1 MADSYPDQAL
11 QHARR
16 ALAIAREIA
25 HPFSIVNA
33 HVVNAMVHQL
43 RREPSDSLAHAEA
56 GMSLARTYGM
66 THETAKAGLFN
77 AWALVML
84 GRVVQ
89 GLAEMRGI
97 VAELRV
103 EWRQFVPHL
112 LGILADALAAAD
124 RPSEALAAIEEALSD
139 QHTGGSYYKAELLRL
154 KGALLESRTAAQSC
168 LEKALAR
175 RTFAAS
181 ALARAQGHGH
191 HRASVD
197 GGGQRARSET
207 ASRADLRVVY
217 RGFRYARFAGR
228 KKALGMNL
236 RGQL

>member
-1 MADSYPDQAL
+1 VADSYPDQAL

-97 VAELRV
+97 VLNYAWSGASSCRICSAFSRTRL
-103 EWRQFVPHL
+103 P
-112 LGILADALAAAD
+112 
-124 RPSEALAAIEEALSD
+124 RPIVRARRSR
-139 QHTGGSYYKAELLRL
+139 LLRRRFPISTPAVATTKL
-154 KGALLESRTAAQSC
+154 NSC
-168 LEKALAR
+168 
-175 RTFAAS
+175 
-181 ALARAQGHGH
+181 
-191 HRASVD
+191 D
-197 GGGQRARSET
+197 
-207 ASRADLRVVY
+207 
-217 RGFRYARFAGR
+217 
-228 KKALGMNL
+228 
-236 RGQL
+236 